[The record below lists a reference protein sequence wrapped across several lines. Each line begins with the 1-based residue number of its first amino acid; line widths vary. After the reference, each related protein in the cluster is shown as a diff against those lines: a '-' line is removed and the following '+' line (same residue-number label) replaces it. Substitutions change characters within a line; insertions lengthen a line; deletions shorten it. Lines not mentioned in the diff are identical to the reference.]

1 MAKMLI
7 QNVLQY
13 LDPDEALLDPNDP
26 GSYNS
31 YTIPDDTVV
40 QMVPPG
46 NDDDEFYTLTFV
58 QVMLPTDKDGKL
70 KSGPLEVICQIEGLP
85 EEPISTVMDTEVK
98 VRVYNQIV

>member
-1 MAKMLI
+1 MLI

-26 GSYNS
+26 NSYNS
-31 YTIPDDTVV
+31 YTVPDDTVV

-46 NDDDEFYTLTFV
+46 NDDEFYTVNYV
-58 QVMLPTDKDGKL
+58 QVMVQTDKDGNP

-85 EEPISTVMDTEVK
+85 EEPINAVMDTEVK
-98 VRVYNQIV
+98 VRIYNQIV